1 MSRCSDGGCGRVVGA
16 ALALATLLSACSTIY
31 YDRRET
37 VAFGAADAVAT
48 DRIVQTIDPWPP
60 LAADRRLT
68 YDGAVAAAAV
78 ERYRTGRVIQPRGT
92 GTSSTQYVMPPLP
105 QQAPAATNASA
116 GTP

>member
-1 MSRCSDGGCGRVVGA
+1 MSRCSDGGRRCVVGA

-60 LAADRRLT
+60 LAANRRLT

-92 GTSSTQYVMPPLP
+92 GTSSAPYVLPPP
-105 QQAPAATNASA
+105 QQAPTAANAPAAT
-116 GTP
+116 P